1 METDIEATRSRP
13 PILRRA
19 LAGLVLVGAVAIGIY
34 IVIGIVKAVFWT
46 AVAIVVVVAVLWA
59 FKTLVW

>member
-1 METDIEATRSRP
+1 MDTDIEATRSRP

-19 LAGLVLVGAVAIGIY
+19 LAGLVLVGAVALGIY

-59 FKTLVW
+59 LKTLVW